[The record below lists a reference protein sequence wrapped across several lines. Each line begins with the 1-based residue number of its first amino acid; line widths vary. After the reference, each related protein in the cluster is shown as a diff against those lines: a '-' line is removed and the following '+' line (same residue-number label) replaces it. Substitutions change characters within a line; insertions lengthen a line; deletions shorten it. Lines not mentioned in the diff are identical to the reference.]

1 MQGGVQGGVQK
12 GVQRGVQRGV
22 QDRQR
27 EEGGGCRCAHPGV
40 LSCCALKPANL
51 GRAAGGTAVL
61 CAWGR
66 VSNRQW
72 CLPPTAHWVPN
83 RLPPTGRLTTRRR
96 TCRSGFD
103 VVWPRLQVVLP
114 VLWSVRCEHT
124 GMSFDFTG
132 TRAHRHMSAQA
143 HERCLPR
150 PDGNSRQPHTPLGR
164 FPPAAHPSPS
174 SQHRPSHQPPANRP
188 CTAHLHPIA
197 QPPDHPAPQPTN
209 RLTAQQ

>member
-1 MQGGVQGGVQK
+1 MQMQHIQG
-12 GVQRGVQRGV
+12 
-22 QDRQR
+22 
-27 EEGGGCRCAHPGV
+27 
-40 LSCCALKPANL
+40 CCAAERRSPQTWGTLQEAQRCSVPGAGCLTAN
-51 GRAAGGTAVL
+51 GSTG
-61 CAWGR
+61 
-66 VSNRQW
+66 
-72 CLPPTAHWVPN
+72 CLPPTAHWVLN
-83 RLPPTGRLTTRRR
+83 RPPPTGRLTTRRR

-174 SQHRPSHQPPANRP
+174 SQHRPSHQPTANRP

-197 QPPDHPAPQPTN
+197 
-209 RLTAQQ
+209 